1 MNNHQKG
8 YVYAILAALIWCGFI
23 LVSRMGGVSD
33 LLPQDVIFIRYL
45 TCSVIL
51 LPIWW
56 FKFRFNLLDP
66 KLIICSLIGGLAYAL
81 LAFRGFELAPA
92 SHAAI
97 LLPGLMPLCIIVL
110 SFWVNGERH
119 PLQKWLGIGVITVGV
134 GTLFYS
140 YYSHNQTLS
149 MGHVYLALASI
160 CWAVFSV
167 LIKRWGIT
175 PWQVT
180 VSLAMITCI
189 IYAPIYLVFLP
200 KAILQ
205 TPVSDI
211 VLQGFYQG
219 IMATIVQ
226 MIFYV
231 RAIQAI
237 GPASMGAVMAMV
249 PVLSGVLAI
258 IIFKEQATPALISGL
273 VLVSLGAWLGN
284 LRLSHR
290 FSVFSEKASSKTSP

>member
-1 MNNHQKG
+1 MSNYQKG
-8 YVYAILAALIWCGFI
+8 YIYAILAALIWCGFI
-23 LVSRMGGVSD
+23 LVSRMGGISE
-33 LLPQDVIFIRYL
+33 LLPQDVIFIRYI
-45 TCSVIL
+45 TCATIL

-56 FKFRFNLLDP
+56 FKFRFNLLNP

-81 LAFRGFELAPA
+81 CAFRGFELAPA
-92 SHAAI
+92 SHAAV

-110 SFWVNGERH
+110 SFVINGERH
-119 PLQKWLGIGVITVGV
+119 PLQKWLGISVITLGV

-140 YYSHNQTLS
+140 YYSQNQTLS

-167 LIKRWGIT
+167 LIKRWNIT

-180 VSLAMITCI
+180 VSLAVITCV
-189 IYAPIYLVFLP
+189 IYVPIYVLFLP
-200 KAILQ
+200 KAIFQ
-205 TPVSDI
+205 TPMSDI
-211 VLQGFYQG
+211 ALQGFYQG

-231 RAIQAI
+231 RAIQTI
-237 GPASMGAVMAMV
+237 GPASMGAVMAIV

-258 IIFKEQATPALISGL
+258 IIFKEQVTPALMSGL
-273 VLVSLGAWLGN
+273 VLVSLGAWLAH
-284 LRLSHR
+284 SR
-290 FSVFSEKASSKTSP
+290 FFSLKARHISGA

>member
-1 MNNHQKG
+1 MNSHQQG
-8 YVYAILAALIWCGFI
+8 YVYAVLAALIWCGFI

-33 LLPQDVIFIRYL
+33 LLPQDVIFIRYI

-56 FKFRFNLLDP
+56 FKFRFNLLNP
-66 KLIICSLIGGLAYAL
+66 KLIICSLIGGLGYAL
-81 LAFRGFELAPA
+81 FAFRGFELAPA
-92 SHAAI
+92 SHAAV

-110 SFWVNGERH
+110 SFVVNGERH
-119 PLQKWLGIGVITVGV
+119 PLQKWLGIGVITLGV

-140 YYSHNQTLS
+140 YYSQNQTLS
-149 MGHVYLALASI
+149 MGHVYLALASF

-167 LIKRWGIT
+167 LIKRWNIT

-180 VSLAMITCI
+180 VSLAVITCV
-189 IYAPIYLVFLP
+189 IYAPIYVIFLP
-200 KAILQ
+200 KALFH

-219 IMATIVQ
+219 FMATIVQ
-226 MIFYV
+226 MILYV

-237 GPASMGAVMAMV
+237 GPASMGAVMAIV

-258 IIFKEQATPALISGL
+258 ILFKEQATPALMSGL
-273 VLVSLGAWLGN
+273 VLVSLGAWLAHS
-284 LRLSHR
+284 RLLSP
-290 FSVFSEKASSKTSP
+290 KARQATRV